1 MLKEFFMNT
10 RKPQGLGGLFMLRMM
25 NLGHSAMATW
35 GFSHLQINPADT
47 VLDIGCGGGK
57 NIARMLQSASKGK
70 VLGLDYS
77 ELSVKK
83 SRALN
88 QRGIAEGRIEIKQG
102 SVSQIPYPDDQF
114 DIVTAFETVYFWPD
128 FLNDLKEVARVLKK
142 KGTFLICN
150 EETRLDGEP
159 VSDKG
164 FAKMLDLKIY
174 SPGDFKKS
182 LEQAGLEN
190 IKADISQKGKLLCVT
205 AQKVN

>member
-10 RKPQGLGGLFMLRMM
+10 RKPQGLGGSFMLGMM
-25 NLGHSAMATW
+25 NFGHGAMAVW
-35 GFSHLQINPADT
+35 GLSHLQINPAD
-47 VLDIGCGGGK
+47 VILDIGCGGGK
-57 NIARMLQSASKGK
+57 NIARMLQTASKGK
-70 VLGLDYS
+70 VFGLDYS

-88 QRGIAEGRIEIKQG
+88 QRAIAEGRTEIKQG
-102 SVSQIPYPDDQF
+102 SVSQIPYQDAQF

-150 EETRLDGEP
+150 EESRMDGEP

-174 SPGDFKKS
+174 TPSDFKKS
-182 LEQAGLEN
+182 LEQAGFEN
-190 IKADISQKGKLLCVT
+190 IKVATSRKGKLLCVT